1 MIEEIV
7 DFLVIGSGPSGSA
20 ATWSLADTGMRIM
33 YTSNGVKSF
42 FASIL
47 AAISAR
53 PLNKMIRRTFDNP
66 LRLKNREPCH
76 ST

>member
-42 FASIL
+42 FCFDPCSHLGQAS
-47 AAISAR
+47 
-53 PLNKMIRRTFDNP
+53 
-66 LRLKNREPCH
+66 
-76 ST
+76 